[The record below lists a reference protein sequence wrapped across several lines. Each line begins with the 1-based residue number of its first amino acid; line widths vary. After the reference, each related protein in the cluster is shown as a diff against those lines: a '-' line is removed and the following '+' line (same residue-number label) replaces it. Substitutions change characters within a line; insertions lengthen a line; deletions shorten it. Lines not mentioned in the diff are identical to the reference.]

1 VKGER
6 MMLGEKILNLRKQ
19 KGLSQEQLGE
29 EIGVTRQTISNW
41 ELNET
46 QPNPEQLKSLSKVL
60 NISIDELL
68 DNDIKNVLEKGISNT
83 ERLAGIVIKILKILG
98 IALIVFFI
106 IDILALIIF
115 ASIGKL
121 TYVESSATT
130 VCKIEDDTYTIEFG
144 TNKYFDCE
152 NCPEEMNLEIKKLVD
167 FNNID
172 KSMRNVEDYFK
183 SKNGSCE

>member
-1 VKGER
+1 
-6 MMLGEKILNLRKQ
+6 MLGEKILNLRKK

-46 QPNPEQLKSLSKVL
+46 QPNPEQLKSLSKAF

-68 DNDIKNVLEKGISNT
+68 DNNIKNVLVESISNT
-83 ERLAGIVIKILKILG
+83 ERLAGMVIKILKVLG
-98 IALIVFFI
+98 IGLIVFFI
-106 IDILALIIF
+106 IDILALLFF
-115 ASIGKL
+115 ASTRTL
-121 TYVESSATT
+121 THVESSATT
-130 VCKIEDDTYTIEFG
+130 VCKLEDKTYTIEFG
-144 TNKYFDCE
+144 TNEYFDCD
-152 NCPEEMNLEIKKLVD
+152 NCNNEMNSEIKGLVD

-172 KSMRNVEDYFK
+172 KSMRNVEDYFL